1 MFLQL
6 FLKRFVQAETL
17 TIFDNFSIRLSLRF
31 SNFSKSLWRLLFF
44 YMIAIT
50 NSDEILASC
59 CDSDVGPIK
68 GCASH
73 LDVLH
78 EPIWIYQPNLW
89 QFTYGTT
96 WYLPDSLLPA
106 RIFIQSILTLE
117 FFFPPICYKNH
128 IIPFLY
134 QPVVYRSTIFPAGH
148 WI

>member
-44 YMIAIT
+44 YMIATT
-50 NSDEILASC
+50 NSNEILASC
-59 CDSDVGPIK
+59 CNSDVEPIK
-68 GCASH
+68 GYSSH
-73 LDVLH
+73 SDVLH

-89 QFTYGTT
+89 QFACGTA
-96 WYLPDSLLPA
+96 WYLPDSLLLA

-117 FFFPPICYKNH
+117 FFSPICYKNH

-134 QPVVYRSTIFPAGH
+134 QPVEYRSTIFPAGH